1 MLDHDVCMYVS
12 DQFRLY
18 ISFIREY
25 FGEKVA
31 MYFAW
36 FGHFSYFLLVPALL
50 GLVIEVVFAARG

>member
-1 MLDHDVCMYVS
+1 MYVCMYVCV
-12 DQFRLY
+12 QVT
-18 ISFIREY
+18 ISVCVCRCREY

-50 GLVIEVVFAARG
+50 GLIIEVVFAARG